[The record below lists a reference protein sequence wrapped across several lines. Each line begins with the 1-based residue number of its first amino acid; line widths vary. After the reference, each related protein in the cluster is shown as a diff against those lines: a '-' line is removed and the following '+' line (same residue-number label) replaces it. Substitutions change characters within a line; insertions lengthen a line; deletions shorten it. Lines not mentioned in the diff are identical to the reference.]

1 MPSIDRVIHERAR
14 LLIMTYLASQGKN
27 AASFNELLEKLDFT
41 SGNLSIQLKRLKSAG
56 YIKIKKTFRDNKP
69 YTTVSLTAAGA
80 LALNRYVR
88 EMETLI
94 KSMKQGTA
102 GNKED

>member
-27 AASFNELLEKLDFT
+27 AVSFNELLEKLDFT

>member
-14 LLIMTYLASQGKN
+14 LLIMTYLASRGKS
-27 AASFNELLEKLDFT
+27 AVSFNELMGRLEFT
-41 SGNLSIQLKRLKSAG
+41 SGNLSIQLKRLKSAK

-69 YTTVSLTAAGA
+69 YTTVSLTGTGAA
-80 LALNRYVR
+80 ALNKYVG

-94 KSMKQGTA
+94 QSLKQQPLDDT
-102 GNKED
+102 